1 MEKAKPAQPAASA
14 TRSSTDA
21 PPLLATGRSG
31 RLMPLDFRIGILQD
45 SLQAS
50 RLDMAV
56 TRTVERFLADLA
68 RARINP
74 EFLYPPL
81 REELSRSFAYY
92 IERKLLPESYR
103 IGRVGMEQ
111 EPDARVSVRLF
122 RGEAGSAAAG
132 AAAGDMA
139 AASDM
144 ASAEGEI
151 YLSEW
156 EGSWYIA
163 DIQIGLELLAEPQ
176 PKRVEKFLPYEQ
188 EWGPYSF

>member
-1 MEKAKPAQPAASA
+1 
-14 TRSSTDA
+14 
-21 PPLLATGRSG
+21 
-31 RLMPLDFRIGILQD
+31 MPLDFRIGILQD

-50 RLDMAV
+50 RLDMTV

-68 RARINP
+68 QARVNP

-92 IERKLLPESYR
+92 VERQLLPESYR

-122 RGEAGSAAAG
+122 RGEAGAEAAG

-139 AASDM
+139 GASDM

-151 YLSEW
+151 YLSAW

-176 PKRVEKFLPYEQ
+176 PKRMEKFLPYGQ